1 MRLSD
6 LLKTVDPVRFYGI
19 EAGQS
24 GYVSDTGNLEH
35 PDPDAGF
42 LLSPD
47 PEIGSIHYRAQDVQP
62 GGLFVAIKGLA
73 ADGHDFIDEA
83 LTRGASAIVTQ
94 KPVKSESIIIEVE
107 NTRKALA
114 AISARFFL
122 NPSEKLFFIGITGTN
137 GKTTTA
143 FLIEHILDKTGI
155 HVGVIGTLNYRY
167 AGKTFPNP
175 MTTPESLDLQK
186 ILAEML
192 DNQVTHVVME
202 VSSHALDLY
211 RVHHCQF
218 DLAIFTNLTQD
229 HLDYHKD
236 MNSYW
241 SSKKRLFTEIL
252 DVKSGNDRVLAII
265 NHNDERGRELSHN
278 LESRL
283 GLGSVLSVGFS
294 DNNLIRPEDFSY
306 DLGGITGKI
315 STPNGAFNFKSH
327 LVGQHNLENILCAA
341 GVGIVLGLS
350 VEAIKQG
357 IESVKAVPG
366 RLESIPNDHKRFVYV
381 DYAHTPDALENV
393 LASLRECTPGR
404 LICVFGCGGD
414 RDKAKRPQMG
424 DIAGRFSDLV
434 VITSDNPRS
443 EPPMEVI
450 DQILEGTKI
459 SIAHAFTPSDL
470 SEKFSMKGYVVEPD
484 RKNAIILAIKVSRP
498 NDAILIAGKG
508 NETYQIIGDK
518 TIAFD
523 DRKEAEKALSMLNVK
538 NPGCQTKSNP
548 KVLSNN
554 PNLSDPDLIP
564 WRVSE
569 ILEATGGR
577 LFCGHLAR
585 MFTGVS
591 IDSRSISAD
600 DLFIAIKGEVHD
612 GHRFIES
619 VIEQGINGCLID
631 QKKTEMFSKL
641 ELSDAG
647 VVCITVDDTNRALG
661 DMAAFNRRR
670 TPVSVIAITGSNGK
684 TSTRRMIS
692 GVVSCRFCTL
702 STQGNLNNDIGL
714 PLTLLNLTRDHQWAV
729 VELGM
734 NRPGEIERLAEI
746 CLPDVGLITNIGP
759 AHLEGL
765 GSMEAIMKA
774 KGELLG
780 KIKPEGTAILN
791 ADDPRLVKLAD
802 ITPINVLLF
811 GMSKNAAIRAESV
824 EKKGEGLAF
833 SLVLP
838 GETISVHL
846 KTPGM
851 FMISNALAAAAAGH
865 LLGLT
870 AVEIKNGIEAFKP
883 VQGRMNLHKTGKG
896 INIIDDTYNANPGSM
911 QAAIITLVSLKG
923 KNKGFLIAGDMLELG
938 EHSAAMHREIGSIAS
953 RANIAGLYVTG
964 NFAED
969 VAKGALEEH
978 MNPDDIFKG
987 TREEIIEAVTDRLDA
1002 GDWILVKGSRGMAME
1017 KVVKGL
1023 LAWADN

>member
-6 LLKTVDPVRFYGI
+6 LLKTLDPVRFYGI

-24 GYVSDTGNLEH
+24 NHVSDIGNTDN
-35 PDPDAGF
+35 PD
-42 LLSPD
+42 PD

-62 GGLFVAIKGLA
+62 GGLFVAIEGLT

-114 AISARFFL
+114 AISARFFTH
-122 NPSEKLFFIGITGTN
+122 PSEKLFLIGITGTN

-143 FLIEHILDKTGI
+143 FLIEHILDKTGM

-192 DNQVTHVVME
+192 DNGVTHVVME

-211 RVHHCQF
+211 RVHECKF

-229 HLDYHKD
+229 HLDYHKNMD
-236 MNSYW
+236 SYW
-241 SSKKRLFTEIL
+241 SCKKRLFTEIL
-252 DVKSGNDRVLAII
+252 DVTSGNDRVLAII

-278 LESRL
+278 LKSRL
-283 GLGSVLSVGFS
+283 GRESVLSVGFS
-294 DNNLIRPEDFSY
+294 DNNHIRPEDFSY

-315 STPNGAFNFKSH
+315 STPNGAFKFKSY
-327 LVGQHNLENILCAA
+327 LVGKHNLENILCAT

-350 VEAIKQG
+350 VEAIKHG

-366 RLESIPNDHKRFVYV
+366 RLESISNDHKRFVYV

-434 VITSDNPRS
+434 VITSDNPRT
-443 EPPMEVI
+443 EPPMEII
-450 DQILEGTKI
+450 DQILEGTKR
-459 SIAHAFTPSDL
+459 SIDHAFTPSDL
-470 SEKFSMKGYVVEPD
+470 AENFPMKGYVVEPD
-484 RKNAIILAIKVSRP
+484 RKNAITLAITVSRP

-508 NETYQIIGDK
+508 NEPYQIIGDK

-523 DRKEAEKALSMLNVK
+523 DRKESEKALSLLNVK
-538 NPGCQTKSNP
+538 NPGCKTRSNP

-554 PNLSDPDLIP
+554 PKHVNSELMP
-564 WRVSE
+564 WRVAE
-569 ILEATGGR
+569 IIEATGGR
-577 LFCGHLAR
+577 LFCGDLGR

-591 IDSRSISAD
+591 IDSRRISAD

-612 GHRFIES
+612 GHRFIGN
-619 VIEQGINGCLID
+619 VIEQGVNGCLID
-631 QKKTEMFSKL
+631 QRKTDMLSKL
-641 ELSDAG
+641 ELSDTG
-647 VVCITVDDTNRALG
+647 VVCITVDNTTKALG

-684 TSTRRMIS
+684 TSTRRMTS
-692 GVVSCRFCTL
+692 DVVSRRFCTL

-714 PLTLLNLTRDHQWAV
+714 PLTLLNLHQWAV

-765 GSMEAIMKA
+765 GSMEAVMAA

-780 KIKPEGTAILN
+780 KIKAGGMAILN
-791 ADDPRLVKLAD
+791 ADDPRLLKLAD
-802 ITPINVLLF
+802 ITPINVLFF
-811 GMSKNAAIRAESV
+811 GMSKDAAIRAESV
-824 EKKGEGLAF
+824 EEKGEGLSF
-833 SLVLP
+833 GLVLP
-838 GETISVHL
+838 DETISVHL
-846 KTPGM
+846 KTPAM
-851 FMISNALAAAAAGH
+851 FMISNALAAAAAGY

-883 VQGRMNLHKTGKG
+883 VQGRMNIHKTGKG
-896 INIIDDTYNANPGSM
+896 IHIIDDTYNANPGSM
-911 QAAIITLVSLKG
+911 QAAIITLTSLKG

-938 EHSAAMHREIGSIAS
+938 EYSAPMHREIGVIAA

-964 NFAED
+964 KFAED
-969 VAKGALEEH
+969 VAAGALAED

-987 TREEIIEAVTDRLDA
+987 TREEIIEAVTDRLEA
-1002 GDWILVKGSRGMAME
+1002 GDWVLVKGSRGMAME
-1017 KVVKGL
+1017 KVVQGL